1 MAAPAQSPVA
11 QSPVAQS
18 GTAAEGVAA
27 VRRFDRFYTDV
38 VGALRS
44 GLLDSPYNLTEA
56 RVLYELAQ
64 RPTTSAAELRRQLDV
79 DASYLSRI
87 LRRFTADGLTRTT
100 AAADDGR
107 RRDIRLTTR
116 GRETFAELNRRS
128 DDRAHRFL
136 DVLGESDRQRLLAA
150 METIQNVL
158 GGHPR
163 AALAVIRAPRPG
175 DLGWVIRANAEVY
188 AQEFGW
194 DASYEALVS
203 RIVSDYAS
211 GHDPARESAWIAEID
226 GEPVGCVL
234 CVRHDDA
241 TAQLRLLLV
250 EPSARGLGLGGRLID
265 ECLRFARRAGYSRIR
280 LWTNSV
286 LTDARRGYERAGFT
300 LVSSEP
306 HRSFGHDLIG
316 QIWELDL

>member
-1 MAAPAQSPVA
+1 GPGSPPPGGPPPPGGGPSAP
-11 QSPVAQS
+11 
-18 GTAAEGVAA
+18 G
-27 VRRFDRFYTDV
+27 
-38 VGALRS
+38 
-44 GLLDSPYNLTEA
+44 
-56 RVLYELAQ
+56 
-64 RPTTSAAELRRQLDV
+64 
-79 DASYLSRI
+79 
-87 LRRFTADGLTRTT
+87 
-100 AAADDGR
+100 
-107 RRDIRLTTR
+107 RDIRLTAR

-158 GGHPR
+158 SGHPR
-163 AALAVIRAPRPG
+163 AGLAVIRAPRPG

-211 GHDPARESAWIAEID
+211 GRDPARESAWIAEID

-234 CVRHDDA
+234 CVRHDDT

-265 ECLRFARRAGYSRIR
+265 ECLGFARRTGYDRIR

-306 HRSFGHDLIG
+306 HHSFGHDLIG